1 MNGRD
6 MAANAVIAK
15 ARAMYGKLLHVSQ
28 YAELA
33 RKQNLQEIATY
44 LKESTSYGAELE
56 DVRGSII
63 YRQQLETILRR
74 HTLHQYARIAPY
86 AADIKNGVPAYI
98 LMDAEIEMIL
108 RCLKGI
114 VTVRQENFIADL
126 PTFIQPY
133 VGFRI
138 LSLANAHTVPQLI
151 EILERTPYGLLLE
164 KCAAKKE
171 GLLYSNFA
179 QAVYAWYFDTLMKRA
194 HAYSKGKARKDLE
207 DLIAARAESM
217 NLCTVYRLKK
227 FYQMPS
233 EKIRGWLYPY
243 RWRLSQKETNLLV
256 ESENAGIFLE
266 RLLHTSYGPWIDTQ
280 DLFLEGQ
287 LGRARQV
294 QEEKMIHFS
303 TDPHV
308 IYTAFM
314 LLCHTEMENIIR
326 VIEGVHYGMKPEKI
340 ESLLSLGKKG

>member
-1 MNGRD
+1 

-15 ARAMYGKLLHVSQ
+15 GRAMYGQLLSFSQ

-44 LKESTSYGAELE
+44 LKESVSYGPELE

-63 YRQQLETILRR
+63 YRRQLETILRR
-74 HTLHQYARIAPY
+74 HALHQYARIAPY
-86 AADIKNGVPAYI
+86 GAGIKDGVPAYI
-98 LMDAEIEMIL
+98 LMNAEIEMIL

-114 VTVRQENFIADL
+114 VTVQQENYIADL
-126 PTFIQPY
+126 PAFIQPY

-151 EILERTPYGLLLE
+151 EILERTPYGPLLE

-171 GLLYSNFA
+171 GPLYSTFV
-179 QAVYAWYFDTLMKRA
+179 QTVYVWYFDTLMKRA
-194 HAYSKGKARKDLE
+194 HTYSKGKARKDLE
-207 DLIAARAESM
+207 NLIAARAETM
-217 NLCTVYRLKK
+217 NLCSVYRLKK
-227 FYQMPS
+227 FYRMPS

-243 RWRLSQKETNLLV
+243 RWRLSQKETSLLA
-256 ESENAGIFLE
+256 EAENADIFLQ
-266 RLLHTSYGPWIDTQ
+266 RLRQTSYGPWIDTQ

-287 LGRARQV
+287 LSRARQV

-308 IYTAFM
+308 IYTAYM
-314 LLCHTEMENIIR
+314 LLCHKEVENIIR

>member
-1 MNGRD
+1 MMGRD
-6 MAANAVIAK
+6 KAANAVIAK
-15 ARAMYGKLLHVSQ
+15 VRAMYGDLLTFSQ

-33 RKQNLQEIATY
+33 RKQNLQEIAAY
-44 LKESTSYGAELE
+44 LKESTPYGPELE

-74 HTLHQYARIAPY
+74 HTLRQYARIAPY
-86 AADIKNGVPAYI
+86 AAGIKNGVPAYI
-98 LMDAEIEMIL
+98 LLDAEIEMIL

-114 VTVRQENFIADL
+114 VTIQQENFIADL
-126 PTFIQPY
+126 PAFIQPY
-133 VGFRI
+133 VGFHV
-138 LSLANAHTVPQLI
+138 LSLANAHTVSQLI
-151 EILERTPYGLLLE
+151 EILERTPYGPLLE
-164 KCAAKKE
+164 KCAAQKE
-171 GLLYSNFA
+171 GPLYSRFV
-179 QAVYAWYFDTLMKRA
+179 QMVYEWYFDTLMKRA
-194 HAYSKGKARKDLE
+194 NASKGKARKDLE
-207 DLIAARAESM
+207 SLISARAEIM
-217 NLCTVYRLKK
+217 NLSSVYRLKK

-243 RWRLSQKETNLLV
+243 HWRLSQKETDQLV
-256 ESENAGIFLE
+256 QAENADIFLQ
-266 RLLHTSYGPWIDTQ
+266 RLLQTSYGPWIDTQ
-280 DLFLEGQ
+280 ELFLEGQ
-287 LGRARQV
+287 LNQARRV

-314 LLCHTEMENIIR
+314 LLCYKEMENIIR